1 LSIELARTHLMN
13 EFLAIDRLE
22 TSFDRVLAGLTANL
36 HADEQFTLRLQG
48 EVSQFTRFNH
58 ARVRQTGIVTDGSL
72 QLKLIAQQR
81 SSSVE
86 FPFTGDPEIDLL
98 QAQAALATLRVEV
111 PQLPVDPYL
120 VLPTG
125 NATSHEV
132 HAGDL
137 LPAASAVANL
147 LPVVSG
153 LDFTGLYAGGVM
165 MRGYADSSG
174 QKHWFATESYT
185 LDYSLFT
192 DTGQAVK
199 GTLAGSHWDDAA
211 YQSKIAESKTQ
222 LTRLAQ
228 PLKTIERGKYR
239 SYLAPAATADLLGML
254 SWGGISEAAL
264 QQGRSCFGALQRG
277 EQALSPQ
284 LTIAENFQ
292 RGLVPRFNELGEI
305 APAHLTL
312 IDRGQLANTLVN
324 ARTAKEYQ
332 KPANGAN
339 RSESLRSA
347 EISPGNLAPDR
358 ILATL
363 DTGLYLSNLHYL
375 NWSDRPTGRVTGMTR
390 YACFWVERGEI
401 VAPIAN
407 LRFDESLYRCWG
419 ENLLALTD
427 WVEFIPDVDTY
438 GSRQLGGSW
447 APGLLVEDFTYT
459 L

>member
-1 LSIELARTHLMN
+1 V
-13 EFLAIDRLE
+13 IDRLE
-22 TSFDRVLAGLTANL
+22 ASFDRVLAGLTQNL

-58 ARVRQTGIVTDGSL
+58 AKVRQTGIVQDGSL
-72 QLKLIAQQR
+72 QLKLISQQR

-86 FPFTGDPEIDLL
+86 FPFTGDSEIDLL
-98 QAQAALATLRVEV
+98 QAQAALTSLRLEV
-111 PQLPVDPYL
+111 PQLPIDPYL

-125 NATSHEV
+125 TATSHEV
-132 HAGDL
+132 HAGEL
-137 LPAASAVANL
+137 LPDPEVVGSL
-147 LPVVSG
+147 LPVVNN
-153 LDFTGLYAGGVM
+153 LDFTGLYAAGTV

-174 QKHWFATESYT
+174 QKHWFAAESYT
-185 LDYSLFT
+185 LDYSLFN

-199 GTLAGSHWDDAA
+199 GTLAGSHWDNIA
-211 YQSKIAESKTQ
+211 YQAKIAESKTQ
-222 LTRLAQ
+222 LQRLAQ
-228 PLKTIERGKYR
+228 PLKTIDRGKYR
-239 SYLAPAATADLLGML
+239 TYLAPAATADLLGML

-277 EQALSPQ
+277 EQSLSSQ
-284 LTIAENFQ
+284 LTISENFQ

-312 IDRGQLANTLVN
+312 IDRGELVHTLVN

-332 KPANGAN
+332 KSANGAN
-339 RSESLRSA
+339 RGESLRSA
-347 EISPGNLAPDR
+347 EISPGELTPDR
-358 ILATL
+358 ILADL

-419 ENLLALTD
+419 NNLMALTNTVD
-427 WVEFIPDVDTY
+427 FIPDVDTY

-447 APGLLVEDFTYT
+447 VPGLLIEDFTYT

>member
-1 LSIELARTHLMN
+1 V
-13 EFLAIDRLE
+13 IDRLE
-22 TSFDRVLAGLTANL
+22 ASFDRVLAGLLQSLQAN
-36 HADEQFTLRLQG
+36 EQFTLRLQG

-58 ARVRQTGIVTDGSL
+58 AKVRQTGIVSDGSL

-86 FPFTGDPEIDLL
+86 FPFTGDADSDLA
-98 QAQAALATLRVEV
+98 QAHAALAALRLEV
-111 PQLPVDPYL
+111 PQLPIDPYL

-125 NATSHEV
+125 TATSHEV

-137 LPAASAVANL
+137 LPDAEVVTSLLPGVAN
-147 LPVVSG
+147 
-153 LDFTGLYAGGVM
+153 LDFTGLYAGGMVL
-165 MRGYADSSG
+165 RGYADSSG

-192 DTGQAVK
+192 STGQAVK

-211 YQSKIAESKTQ
+211 YQAKIAESKTQ
-222 LTRLAQ
+222 LTRLEQ

-239 SYLAPAATADLLGML
+239 TYLAPAATADLLGML

-277 EQALSPQ
+277 EQSLSSQ
-284 LTIAENFQ
+284 LTISENFQ

-305 APAHLTL
+305 APANLTL
-312 IDRGQLANTLVN
+312 IDRGKLANTLVN

-339 RSESLRSA
+339 RGESLRSA
-347 EISPGNLAPDR
+347 EISTGDLIPDR
-358 ILATL
+358 ILASL

-390 YACFWVERGEI
+390 YACFWVEGGEI

-419 ENLLALTD
+419 DNLMALTNS
-427 WVEFIPDVDTY
+427 VEFIPDVDTY
-438 GSRQLGGSW
+438 SRRQLGGSW
-447 APGLLVEDFTYT
+447 VPGLLIEDFTYT

>member
-1 LSIELARTHLMN
+1 VIDKIEA
-13 EFLAIDRLE
+13 
-22 TSFDRVLAGLTANL
+22 SFDRVFAGLTHNL
-36 HADEQFTLRLQG
+36 HAEEQFTLRLRG

-58 ARVRQTGIVTDGSL
+58 AKVRQTGIVRDGSL
-72 QLKLIAQQR
+72 QLKLICQQR
-81 SSSVE
+81 SSSIE
-86 FPFTGDPEIDLL
+86 FPFTGDPQIDLP
-98 QAQAALATLRVEV
+98 QAQAALAALRLEV
-111 PQLPVDPYL
+111 PQLPIDPYL

-125 NATSHEV
+125 TATSREV
-132 HAGDL
+132 HTGEL
-137 LPAASAVANL
+137 LPEDRVVGSL
-147 LPVVSG
+147 LPVVNN
-153 LDFTGLYAGGVM
+153 LDFTGLYAAGMV

-192 DTGQAVK
+192 PTGQAVK
-199 GTLAGSHWDDAA
+199 GTLAGSHWDDVD
-211 YQSKIAESKTQ
+211 YQAKIAESKTQ

-239 SYLAPAATADLLGML
+239 TYLAPAATADLLGML

-277 EQALSPQ
+277 EQTLSDR
-284 LTIAENFQ
+284 LTISENFQ

-305 APAHLTL
+305 APADLTL
-312 IDRGQLANTLVN
+312 IDRGRLANTLVN

-347 EISPGNLAPDR
+347 EISAGDLAPER
-358 ILATL
+358 ILANL

-375 NWSDRPTGRVTGMTR
+375 NWSDRPTGRITGMTR

-419 ENLLALTD
+419 ENLMALTD
-427 WVEFIPDVDTY
+427 TLDFIPDVDTY

-447 APGLLVEDFTYT
+447 VPGLLVEDFTYT

>member
-1 LSIELARTHLMN
+1 M
-13 EFLAIDRLE
+13 IDRLE
-22 TSFDRVLAGLTANL
+22 ASFDGVLAALTQNL
-36 HADEQFTLRLQG
+36 HADEQFTLRLRG

-58 ARVRQTGIVTDGSL
+58 AKVRQTGIIRDGSL
-72 QLKLIAQQR
+72 QLKLISQQR
-81 SSSVE
+81 SSSIE
-86 FPFTGDPEIDLL
+86 FPFTGDSEIDLA
-98 QAQAALATLRVEV
+98 QAQAALAGLRLEV
-111 PQLPVDPYL
+111 PQLPIDPYL

-132 HAGDL
+132 HAGEL
-137 LPAASAVANL
+137 LPDAQVVSSL
-147 LPVVSG
+147 LPGVNN
-153 LDFTGLYAGGVM
+153 LDFTGLYAAGMVI
-165 MRGYADSSG
+165 RGYADSSG
-174 QKHWFATESYT
+174 QKHWFAAESYT

-192 DTGQAVK
+192 STGQAVK
-199 GTLAGSHWDDAA
+199 GTLAGSHWDNIA
-211 YQSKIAESKTQ
+211 YQAKIAESKIQ
-222 LTRLAQ
+222 LARLAQ

-239 SYLAPAATADLLGML
+239 TYLAPAATADLLGLL

-264 QQGRSCFGALQRG
+264 QQGRSCFGALQRE
-277 EQALSPQ
+277 EQSLSPQ
-284 LTIAENFQ
+284 LTISENFQ

-312 IDRGQLANTLVN
+312 IDRGRLANTLVN

-339 RSESLRSA
+339 RGESLRSA
-347 EISPGNLAPDR
+347 EISTGELTPDR

-401 VAPIAN
+401 IAPIAN

-419 ENLLALTD
+419 DNLMALTTD
-427 WVEFIPDVDTY
+427 VEFIPDVDTY

-447 APGLLVEDFTYT
+447 VPGLLVEDFTYT

>member
-1 LSIELARTHLMN
+1 MHQ
-13 EFLAIDRLE
+13 LE
-22 TSFDRVLAGLTANL
+22 VSFDRILAGLHQSL

-58 ARVRQTGIVTDGSL
+58 AKVRQTGIVRDGTL
-72 QLKLIAQQR
+72 QLKLIYKQR

-86 FPFTGDPEIDLL
+86 FPFTGDSDIDRS
-98 QAQAALATLRVEV
+98 QAQAAIDLLRVEV
-111 PQLPVDPYL
+111 PQLSIDPYL

-125 NATSHEV
+125 TAVSHEE
-132 HAGDL
+132 HKGEL
-137 LPAASAVANL
+137 LPDAEVVAAL
-147 LPVVSG
+147 LPVVDG
-153 LDFTGLYAGGVM
+153 LDFTGLYAAGTLI
-165 MRGYADSSG
+165 RGYADSSG

-192 DTGQAVK
+192 STGQAVK
-199 GTLAGSHWDDAA
+199 GTLAGSHWDVAA
-211 YQSKIAESKTQ
+211 YQAKIAESKAQ
-222 LTRLAQ
+222 LARLAQ
-228 PLKTIERGKYR
+228 PAQTIERGKYR
-239 SYLAPAATADLLGML
+239 TYLAPAATSNLLDML

-264 QQGRSCFGALQRG
+264 QQGRSCFGALQRQ
-277 EQALSPQ
+277 EQFLSDR
-284 LTIAENFQ
+284 LTISENFQ
-292 RGLVPRFNELGEI
+292 HGLVPRFNELGEI

-312 IDRGQLANTLVN
+312 IDRGRLANTLVN

-339 RSESLRSA
+339 SRESLRSA
-347 EISPGNLAPDR
+347 EISPGDLTTDR

-419 ENLLALTD
+419 DNLIGLTD
-427 WVEFIPDVDTY
+427 TLEFIPDVDTY
-438 GSRQLGGSW
+438 GSRQLGGNW
-447 APGLLVEDFTYT
+447 VPGLMVEDFTYT

>member
-1 LSIELARTHLMN
+1 M
-13 EFLAIDRLE
+13 IDRLE
-22 TSFDRVLAGLTANL
+22 ASFDRVLAGLTASL

-58 ARVRQTGIVTDGSL
+58 AKVRQTGIVTDGSL
-72 QLKLIAQQR
+72 QLKLISQQR

-86 FPFTGDPEIDLL
+86 FPFTGEVEIDLP
-98 QAQAALATLRVEV
+98 QAQAALASLRMEV

-125 NATSHEV
+125 SATSHEV
-132 HAGDL
+132 HAGNL
-137 LPAASAVANL
+137 LPDADVVNSL
-147 LPVVSG
+147 LPVVEH
-153 LDFTGLYAGGVM
+153 LDFTGLYAGGMV

-192 DTGQAVK
+192 HTGQAVK
-199 GTLAGSHWDDAA
+199 GTLAGSHWDNDA
-211 YQSKIAESKTQ
+211 YQAKIAESKTQ
-222 LTRLAQ
+222 LLRLEQ

-239 SYLAPAATADLLGML
+239 TYLAPAATADLLGML

-277 EQALSPQ
+277 EQSLSPH
-284 LTIAENFQ
+284 LTISENFQ

-305 APAHLTL
+305 APANLTL
-312 IDRGQLANTLVN
+312 IDRGCLANTLVN

-347 EISPGNLAPDR
+347 EIGHGELTADR

-419 ENLLALTD
+419 DNLMALTNT
-427 WVEFIPDVDTY
+427 VEFIPDVDTY
-438 GSRQLGGSW
+438 SSRQLGGSW
-447 APGLLVEDFTYT
+447 VPGLLIDDFTYT

>member
-1 LSIELARTHLMN
+1 MINS
-13 EFLAIDRLE
+13 AIDQIE
-22 TSFDRVLAGLTANL
+22 ASFDRVLAGLLQSL
-36 HADEQFTLRLQG
+36 HSDEQFTLRLQG

-58 ARVRQTGIVTDGSL
+58 AKVRQTGIVRDGSL

-81 SSSVE
+81 SSSIE
-86 FPFTGDPEIDLL
+86 FPFTGDVDLDL
-98 QAQAALATLRVEV
+98 PQALAALASLRAEV
-111 PQLPVDPYL
+111 LELPIDPYL

-125 NATSHEV
+125 TATSREIHGGE
-132 HAGDL
+132 L
-137 LPAASAVANL
+137 LPDAEVVGEL
-147 LPVVSG
+147 LPIVNG
-153 LDFTGLYAGGVM
+153 LDFTGLYAAGMM

-174 QKHWFATESYT
+174 QKHWFATDSYT

-192 DTGQAVK
+192 STGQAVK
-199 GTLAGSHWDDAA
+199 GTLAGSNWERDA
-211 YQSKIAESKTQ
+211 YQAKIAESKTQ
-222 LTRLAQ
+222 LARLEQ

-239 SYLAPAATADLLGML
+239 TYLAPAATADLLGML

-277 EQALSPQ
+277 EQQLSSK
-284 LTIAENFQ
+284 LTISENFQ

-305 APAHLTL
+305 APANLTL
-312 IDRGQLANTLVN
+312 IDCGRLANTLVN

-347 EISPGNLAPDR
+347 EIATGELTTDR
-358 ILATL
+358 ILASL

-419 ENLLALTD
+419 ENLTALTTGL
-427 WVEFIPDVDTY
+427 EFIADVDTY

-447 APGLLVEDFTYT
+447 VPGLLIEDFTYT

>member
-1 LSIELARTHLMN
+1 MSE
-13 EFLAIDRLE
+13 IDRLE
-22 TSFDRVLAGLTANL
+22 HSFDTVLAGLERAIQG
-36 HADEQFTLRLQG
+36 DEQFTLRLQG
-48 EVSQFTRFNH
+48 EVSQFTRFNR
-58 ARVRQTGIVTDGSL
+58 AKVRQTGIVRDGSI
-72 QLKLIAQQR
+72 QLKLIAQER
-81 SSSVE
+81 SSSIE
-86 FPFTGDPEIDLL
+86 FPFIGDVEVDLP
-98 QAQAALATLRVEV
+98 QALAALAALRLEV
-111 PQLPVDPYL
+111 PQLPIDPYL
-120 VLPTG
+120 VLPAG
-125 NATSHEV
+125 NATSREI
-132 HAGDL
+132 HAGKL
-137 LPAASAVANL
+137 LPDVEVVGSL
-147 LPVVSG
+147 LPVVES
-153 LDFTGLYAGGVM
+153 LDFTGLYAAGMVM
-165 MRGYADSSG
+165 RAYADSSG
-174 QKHWFATESYT
+174 QKHWFATDSYT

-192 DTGQAVK
+192 SAGQAVK
-199 GTLAGSHWDDAA
+199 GTLAGSHWDDAT
-211 YQSKIAESKTQ
+211 YQAKIVESKTQ
-222 LTRLAQ
+222 LTRLEA

-239 SYLAPAATADLLGML
+239 TYLAPAATADLLGML

-277 EQALSPQ
+277 EQTLSSQ
-284 LTIAENFQ
+284 LTISENFE

-305 APAHLTL
+305 APANLPL
-312 IDRGQLANTLVN
+312 IERGRLANTLVN

-347 EISPGNLAPDR
+347 QMSGGDLSTEQ

-419 ENLLALTD
+419 DNLIALTNSL
-427 WVEFIPDVDTY
+427 EFIPDVDTY
-438 GSRQLGGSW
+438 GSRQLGGCW
-447 APGLLVEDFTYT
+447 VPGLLVNDFTYT

>member
-1 LSIELARTHLMN
+1 M
-13 EFLAIDRLE
+13 IDRLE
-22 TSFDRVLAGLTANL
+22 ASFDRVLAGLIQSL
-36 HADEQFTLRLQG
+36 QADEQFTLRLQG

-58 ARVRQTGIVTDGSL
+58 AKVRQTGIVTDGSL

-86 FPFTGDPEIDLL
+86 FPFTGDVEIDLP
-98 QAQAALATLRVEV
+98 QACAALASLRLEV
-111 PQLPVDPYL
+111 PQLPIDPYL

-125 NATSHEV
+125 TATSHEV
-132 HAGDL
+132 HAGAL
-137 LPAASAVANL
+137 LPDAEVVTNL
-147 LPVVSG
+147 LPVVAN
-153 LDFTGLYAGGVM
+153 LDFTGLYAGGVV

-192 DTGQAVK
+192 STGQAVK

-211 YQSKIAESKTQ
+211 YHAKIAESKTQ
-222 LTRLAQ
+222 LTRLEQ
-228 PLKTIERGKYR
+228 PLKTLERGKYR
-239 SYLAPAATADLLGML
+239 TYLAPAATADLLGML

-277 EQALSPQ
+277 EQSLSSQ
-284 LTIAENFQ
+284 LTISENFQ

-305 APAHLTL
+305 APANLTL
-312 IDRGQLANTLVN
+312 IDRGKLANTLVN

-339 RSESLRSA
+339 RGESLRSA
-347 EISPGNLAPDR
+347 EINTGDLIPEQ
-358 ILATL
+358 ILASL

-419 ENLLALTD
+419 DNLMALTNS
-427 WVEFIPDVDTY
+427 VEFIPDVDTY
-438 GSRQLGGSW
+438 SRRQLGGSW
-447 APGLLVEDFTYT
+447 VPGLLIEDFTYT

>member
-1 LSIELARTHLMN
+1 V
-13 EFLAIDRLE
+13 IDRLE
-22 TSFDRVLAGLTANL
+22 ASFDRILAGLNTGL

-58 ARVRQTGIVTDGSL
+58 AKVRQTGIVTDGSL
-72 QLKLIAQQR
+72 QLKLISQQR

-86 FPFTGDPEIDLL
+86 FPFTGDADIDLP
-98 QAQAALATLRVEV
+98 QARAALAALRLEV

-125 NATSHEV
+125 TATSHEV
-132 HAGDL
+132 HAGEL
-137 LPAASAVANL
+137 LPDTEVVESL
-147 LPVVSG
+147 LPVVAN
-153 LDFTGLYAGGVM
+153 LDFTGLYAGGTM

-174 QKHWFATESYT
+174 QKHWFANESYI

-192 DTGQAVK
+192 STGQAVK
-199 GTLAGSHWDDAA
+199 GTLAGSHWDRLA
-211 YQSKIAESKTQ
+211 YQTKIAESKTQ
-222 LTRLAQ
+222 LARLEQ

-239 SYLAPAATADLLGML
+239 TYLAPAATADLLGML

-277 EQALSPQ
+277 EQSLSSQ
-284 LTIAENFQ
+284 LTISENFQ

-312 IDRGQLANTLVN
+312 IDRGKLANTLVN

-339 RSESLRSA
+339 RGESLRSA
-347 EISPGNLAPDR
+347 EISTGDLTPDR

-390 YACFWVERGEI
+390 YACFWVEGGEI

-419 ENLLALTD
+419 DNLLALTNT
-427 WVEFIPDVDTY
+427 VEFIPDVDTY
-438 GSRQLGGSW
+438 RSRQLGGSW
-447 APGLLVEDFTYT
+447 VPGLLVEDFTYT

>member
-1 LSIELARTHLMN
+1 V
-13 EFLAIDRLE
+13 IDRLE
-22 TSFDRVLAGLTANL
+22 ASFDRVLAGLTASL
-36 HADEQFTLRLQG
+36 RADEQFTLRLQG

-72 QLKLIAQQR
+72 QLKLISQQR

-86 FPFTGDPEIDLL
+86 FPFTGDPGIDLP
-98 QAQAALATLRVEV
+98 QAQAALTALRLEV
-111 PQLPVDPYL
+111 PQLPIDPYL

-125 NATSHEV
+125 AATSHEV
-132 HAGDL
+132 HAGEL
-137 LPAASAVANL
+137 LPDAAVVDRL
-147 LPVVSG
+147 LPVVAG
-153 LDFTGLYAGGVM
+153 LDFTGLYAGGTV

-192 DTGQAVK
+192 PTGQAVK
-199 GTLAGSHWDDAA
+199 GTLAGSHWDNAT
-211 YQSKIAESKTQ
+211 YQAKIAESKTQ
-222 LTRLAQ
+222 LARLAQ

-239 SYLAPAATADLLGML
+239 TYLAPAATADLLGML

-264 QQGRSCFGALQRG
+264 QQGRSCFGALRRG
-277 EQALSPQ
+277 EQSLSPL

-305 APAHLTL
+305 APANLTL

-347 EISPGNLAPDR
+347 EIQTGDLTPDR
-358 ILATL
+358 TLASL

-419 ENLLALTD
+419 ENLMALTNQ
-427 WVEFIPDVDTY
+427 VEFIPDVDTY
-438 GSRQLGGSW
+438 SSRQLGGSW
-447 APGLLVEDFTYT
+447 VPGLLVEDFTYT

>member
-1 LSIELARTHLMN
+1 MEA
-13 EFLAIDRLE
+13 
-22 TSFDRVLAGLTANL
+22 SFDRVLVDLTQSL
-36 HADEQFTLRLQG
+36 QGDEQFTLRLQG

-58 ARVRQTGIVTDGSL
+58 AKVRQTGIVRDSRI
-72 QLKLIAQQR
+72 QLTLISQQR

-86 FPFTGDPEIDLL
+86 FPFTGDLTIDLP
-98 QAQAALATLRVEV
+98 QAHAQLAALRLEV

-120 VLPTG
+120 VIPTG
-125 NATSHEV
+125 TSTSHEV
-132 HAGDL
+132 HTGAL
-137 LPAASAVANL
+137 LPHANVVGSL
-147 LPVVSG
+147 LPVVDN
-153 LDFTGLYAGGVM
+153 LDFTGLYAGGTLI
-165 MRGYADSSG
+165 RGYADSCG

-192 DTGQAVK
+192 STGQAVK

-211 YQSKIAESKTQ
+211 YQAKIAESKTQ
-222 LTRLAQ
+222 LTRLEQ

-239 SYLAPAATADLLGML
+239 TYLAPAATADLLGML

-277 EQALSPQ
+277 EQSLSDQ
-284 LTIAENFQ
+284 LTISENFQ
-292 RGLVPRFNELGEI
+292 RGLVPRFNELGES

-312 IDRGQLANTLVN
+312 IDRGKLANTLVN
-324 ARTAKEYQ
+324 SRTAKEYQ

-339 RSESLRSA
+339 RGESLRSA
-347 EISPGNLAPDR
+347 EISTGDLTPDR
-358 ILATL
+358 ILASL

-390 YACFWVERGEI
+390 YACFWVEGGEI

-419 ENLLALTD
+419 DNLLALTNTT
-427 WVEFIPDVDTY
+427 EFIPDVDTY

-447 APGLLVEDFTYT
+447 VPGLLIADFTYT

>member
-1 LSIELARTHLMN
+1 MLNSTIDHIEA
-13 EFLAIDRLE
+13 
-22 TSFDRVLAGLTANL
+22 SFDRVLAGLLQSL
-36 HADEQFTLRLQG
+36 HSDEQFTLRLQG

-58 ARVRQTGIVTDGSL
+58 AKVRQTGIVRDGNL

-81 SSSVE
+81 SSSIE
-86 FPFTGDPEIDLL
+86 FPFTGDVDLDL
-98 QAQAALATLRVEV
+98 PQALAALASLRAEV
-111 PQLPVDPYL
+111 LELPIDPYL

-125 NATSHEV
+125 TATSREIHGGE
-132 HAGDL
+132 L
-137 LPAASAVANL
+137 LPDAEVVGAL
-147 LPVVSG
+147 LPIVHG
-153 LDFTGLYAGGVM
+153 LDFTGLYAAGMM

-174 QKHWFATESYT
+174 QKHWFATDSYT

-192 DTGQAVK
+192 STGQAVK
-199 GTLAGSHWDDAA
+199 GTLAGSNWDRDA
-211 YQSKIAESKTQ
+211 YQAKIAESKTQ
-222 LTRLAQ
+222 LARLEQ

-239 SYLAPAATADLLGML
+239 TYLAPAATADLLGML

-277 EQALSPQ
+277 EQQLSPK
-284 LTIAENFQ
+284 LTISENFQ

-305 APAHLTL
+305 APANLAL
-312 IDRGQLANTLVN
+312 IDRGRLANTLVN
-324 ARTAKEYQ
+324 ARTAKEYH

-347 EISPGNLAPDR
+347 EIAAGELTTDR
-358 ILATL
+358 ILASL

-419 ENLLALTD
+419 ENLIALTTGL
-427 WVEFIPDVDTY
+427 EFIADVDTY

-447 APGLLVEDFTYT
+447 VPGLLVEDFTYT

>member
-1 LSIELARTHLMN
+1 MIDQLA
-13 EFLAIDRLE
+13 A
-22 TSFDRVLAGLTANL
+22 SFDRVLADLNQNL
-36 HADEQFTLRLQG
+36 YADEQFTLRLQG

-58 ARVRQTGIVTDGSL
+58 AKVRQTGIVQDGSL
-72 QLKLIAQQR
+72 QLKLISQQR
-81 SSSVE
+81 SSSIE
-86 FPFTGDPEIDLL
+86 FSFTGDSEIDLP
-98 QAQAALATLRVEV
+98 QAQAALAALRLEV
-111 PQLPVDPYL
+111 PQLPLDPYL
-120 VLPTG
+120 VIPTG

-132 HAGDL
+132 HTGAL
-137 LPAASAVANL
+137 LPDAEVVSSL
-147 LPVVSG
+147 LPVVNN
-153 LDFTGLYAGGVM
+153 LDFTGLYAAGMAV
-165 MRGYADSSG
+165 RGYADSSG
-174 QKHWFATESYT
+174 QKHWFANESYT

-192 DTGQAVK
+192 QTGQAVK
-199 GTLAGSHWDDAA
+199 GTLAGSHWDHLA
-211 YQSKIAESKTQ
+211 YQAKIAESKTQ

-239 SYLAPAATADLLGML
+239 TYLAPAATADLLGML

-277 EQALSPQ
+277 EQSLSDR
-284 LTIAENFQ
+284 LTISENFQ

-312 IDRGQLANTLVN
+312 IDRGELANTLVN

-339 RSESLRSA
+339 RGESLRSA
-347 EISPGNLAPDR
+347 EISPGSLTPDR
-358 ILATL
+358 ILADL

-401 VAPIAN
+401 IAPIAN

-419 ENLLALTD
+419 ENLMALTNTL
-427 WVEFIPDVDTY
+427 EFIPDVDTY

-447 APGLLVEDFTYT
+447 VPGLLVEDFTYT

>member
-1 LSIELARTHLMN
+1 MPYPA
-13 EFLAIDRLE
+13 AIDRLE
-22 TSFDRVLAGLTANL
+22 ASFDRVLSGLTHSL

-58 ARVRQTGIVTDGSL
+58 AKVRQTGIVTDGSL
-72 QLKLIAQQR
+72 QLKLIALQR
-81 SSSVE
+81 SSSVQ
-86 FPFTGDPEIDLL
+86 FPFTGDSDIDLP
-98 QAQAALATLRVEV
+98 QAQAALAALRLEV

-125 NATSHEV
+125 TATSREI
-132 HAGDL
+132 HAGKL
-137 LPAASAVANL
+137 LPDADVVGNL
-147 LPVVSG
+147 LPVVAN
-153 LDFTGLYAGGVM
+153 LDFTGLYAAGMVV
-165 MRGYADSSG
+165 RGYADSSG

-192 DTGQAVK
+192 NTGQAVK
-199 GTLAGSHWDDAA
+199 GTLAGSEWENAT
-211 YQSKIAESKTQ
+211 YQAKIAESKNQ
-222 LTRLAQ
+222 LRRLEQ
-228 PLKTIERGKYR
+228 QLKTIERGKYR
-239 SYLAPAATADLLGML
+239 TYLAPAATADLLGML

-277 EQALSPQ
+277 EQSLSPR
-284 LTIAENFQ
+284 LTISENFQ

-305 APAHLTL
+305 APAQLTL
-312 IDRGQLANTLVN
+312 IDRGRLTNTLVN

-339 RSESLRSA
+339 RGESLRSA
-347 EISPGNLAPDR
+347 EISTGDLAPDR
-358 ILATL
+358 ILECL

-419 ENLLALTD
+419 DNLMALTST
-427 WVEFIPDVDTY
+427 VEFIPDVDTY

-447 APGLLVEDFTYT
+447 VPGLLIEDFTYT

>member
-1 LSIELARTHLMN
+1 VIDQLA
-13 EFLAIDRLE
+13 A
-22 TSFDRVLAGLTANL
+22 SFDRILTGLNQNL

-58 ARVRQTGIVTDGSL
+58 AKVRQTGIVKDSSL
-72 QLKLIAQQR
+72 QLKLISQQR
-81 SSSVE
+81 SSAIE
-86 FPFTGDPEIDLL
+86 FPCTGDADIDLR
-98 QAQAALATLRVEV
+98 QADAALASLRLEV
-111 PQLPVDPYL
+111 PQLPIDPYL

-125 NATSHEV
+125 TGTSHEV
-132 HAGDL
+132 HAGAL
-137 LPAASAVANL
+137 LPDAEVVGSL
-147 LPVVSG
+147 LPVVEN
-153 LDFTGLYAGGVM
+153 LDFTGLYAAGMV
-165 MRGYADSSG
+165 MRGYADSCG

-199 GTLAGSHWDDAA
+199 GTLAGSHWDNTV
-211 YQSKIAESKTQ
+211 YQAKIAESKTQ
-222 LTRLAQ
+222 LQRLVQ

-239 SYLAPAATADLLGML
+239 TYLAPAATADLLGML
-254 SWGGISEAAL
+254 SWGGISEASL

-277 EQALSPQ
+277 EQSLSPQ
-284 LTIAENFQ
+284 LTISENFQ

-305 APAHLTL
+305 APAQLTL

-324 ARTAKEYQ
+324 ARTAKEYH

-347 EISPGNLAPDR
+347 EISPGELAPDR

-407 LRFDESLYRCWG
+407 LRFDESLYRYWG
-419 ENLLALTD
+419 DNLLALTTT
-427 WVEFIPDVDTY
+427 VEFIPDVDTY

-447 APGLLVEDFTYT
+447 VPGLLIEDFTYT

>member
-1 LSIELARTHLMN
+1 MN

-137 LPAASAVANL
+137 LPPASAVANL

>member
-1 LSIELARTHLMN
+1 MN

-192 DTGQAVK
+192 NTGQAVK

>member
-1 LSIELARTHLMN
+1 V
-13 EFLAIDRLE
+13 IDRLE
-22 TSFDRVLAGLTANL
+22 ASFDRVLAGLTASL
-36 HADEQFTLRLQG
+36 RADEQFTLRLQG
-48 EVSQFTRFNH
+48 EVSQFTRFNR

-86 FPFTGDPEIDLL
+86 FPFTGNPDIDLP
-98 QAQAALATLRVEV
+98 QAQAALAALRVEV

-125 NATSHEV
+125 TATSHEV
-132 HAGDL
+132 HAGEL
-137 LPAASAVANL
+137 LPDAEVVDRL
-147 LPVVSG
+147 LPGVAS
-153 LDFTGLYAGGVM
+153 LDFTGLYAGGTV

-192 DTGQAVK
+192 PTGQAVK
-199 GTLAGSHWDDAA
+199 GTLAGSHWDNAT
-211 YQSKIAESKTQ
+211 YQAKIAESKTQ
-222 LTRLAQ
+222 LARLAQ

-239 SYLAPAATADLLGML
+239 TYLAPAATADLLGML

-277 EQALSPQ
+277 EQSLSPQ

-305 APAHLTL
+305 APAQLTL

-347 EISPGNLAPDR
+347 EIQTGDLAPER
-358 ILATL
+358 ILASL

-419 ENLLALTD
+419 DNLMALTNHL
-427 WVEFIPDVDTY
+427 EFIPDVDTY
-438 GSRQLGGSW
+438 SSRQLGGSW
-447 APGLLVEDFTYT
+447 VPGLLVEDFTYT